1 MPTTLRHLA
10 MLRRIPRAPAFI
22 TTPDLRSA
30 LENLDYTVD
39 IRTVQRDLEA
49 LSSVFPLYCDTSSK
63 PFRWQWLAGGEV
75 FDIPG
80 IDAHSALVFKLAGM
94 FLEPLLPVSAMETL
108 MPYFRCADRVLGV
121 TGAKCGSWKDKV
133 RVLPRGQRLL
143 VPDVDGEILNTV
155 HQGLFFGRQIMI
167 SYRARNMPEAR
178 EYVVNPLGLVLR
190 NGLLYLVV
198 TFNQYQDIRQLLLH
212 RMERAELTNEPCSR
226 PDGFDLDAYIQSQ
239 GFDILR
245 GGPDFHIKFRFKATP
260 AAALHETPLSQDQV
274 ITPPEDKEWVQ
285 VSATVADTEQLR
297 WWLLGFGSQVEVLE
311 PLELREEFR
320 EYSKQMA
327 RLYAV

>member
-10 MLRRIPRAPAFI
+10 MLRRIPRAPGFI
-22 TTPDLRSA
+22 ATTDLRSA

-49 LSSVFPLYCDTSSK
+49 LSSIFPLHCDTSSK
-63 PFRWQWLAGGEV
+63 PYRWQWLAGAEIL
-75 FDIPG
+75 DIPSL
-80 IDAHSALVFKLAGM
+80 DANSALVFKLAEM
-94 FLEPLLPVSAMETL
+94 FLGPLLPLAAMETL
-108 MPYFRCADRVLGV
+108 MPYFRCADRVLGE

-143 VPDVDGEILNTV
+143 VPDVDRDILNTV
-155 HQGLFFGRQIMI
+155 HQGLFFGRQVTVA
-167 SYRARNMPEAR
+167 YRPREKPEPR
-178 EYVVNPLGLVLR
+178 EYTVHPLGLVLR
-190 NGLLYLVV
+190 NGLLYLVA
-198 TFNQYQDIRQLLLH
+198 TINHYRDIRQLLLH
-212 RMERAELTNEPCSR
+212 RMERAELTTEPCGR
-226 PDGFDLDAYIQSQ
+226 PEGFDLDAYIQSQ

-260 AAALHETPLSQDQV
+260 AGALYETPLSEDQI
-274 ITPPEDKEWVQ
+274 ITPLEDKEWIL
-285 VSATVADTEQLR
+285 VSATVADTDQLR

-320 EYSKQMA
+320 EFSNQMS
-327 RLYAV
+327 RLYLD